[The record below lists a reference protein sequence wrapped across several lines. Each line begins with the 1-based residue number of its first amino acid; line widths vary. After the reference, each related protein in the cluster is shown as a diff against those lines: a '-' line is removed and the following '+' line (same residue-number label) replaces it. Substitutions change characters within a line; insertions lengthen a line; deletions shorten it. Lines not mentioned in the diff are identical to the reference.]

1 MTDSKG
7 EMSELEEL
15 TDRFSSLMFL
25 GGMEGSKK
33 QDPGSP
39 HKLQPPPD
47 AHFLHHQTHADKRP
61 SCHAGQ
67 SLIRIGRRHQTRDLG
82 NLTKSGESPSP
93 LSSRTLFWV
102 GFVFCSPVELGCFTK
117 GKKTVVHFSRKNS

>member
-39 HKLQPPPD
+39 HKLQPHPM
-47 AHFLHHQTHADKRP
+47 HIFSTIKHM
-61 SCHAGQ
+61 
-67 SLIRIGRRHQTRDLG
+67 
-82 NLTKSGESPSP
+82 LTN
-93 LSSRTLFWV
+93 
-102 GFVFCSPVELGCFTK
+102 
-117 GKKTVVHFSRKNS
+117 VHPAMQARV